1 MWPLVEIS
9 IIRRQF
15 QEPGACPQVNDED
28 WHLRQKVSVPG
39 DQLGLLGYKLASG
52 TRVEEM
58 LIQSWDSLRAP
69 SIAYKCAPPRR
80 PGPHNSHL
88 SYSLISRQ
96 QGAAK
101 IINNQGPRG
110 QSSTSPSRLLTKAT
124 NLNYE
129 SGSWFQMFSIWGCLP
144 VIVVVKFLKSPD
156 NKVYSNKHFEGSCE
170 LLSQNI

>member
-15 QEPGACPQVNDED
+15 QEPGACPQVNDEV
-28 WHLRQKVSVPG
+28 WHLRQKVRCPWC
-39 DQLGLLGYKLASG
+39 DQLGLPGIILGYKLASG
-52 TRVEEM
+52 TRQEKM

-110 QSSTSPSRLLTKAT
+110 QSSTYKSIKTIHKSYKYPKGLKCYGLTNDPST
-124 NLNYE
+124 N
-129 SGSWFQMFSIWGCLP
+129 S
-144 VIVVVKFLKSPD
+144 V
-156 NKVYSNKHFEGSCE
+156 
-170 LLSQNI
+170 